1 MDLAGQLAGELFELS
16 MALDRV
22 GNAAAARIGVN
33 QTDLICLTLLSR
45 RGPMSSGEVAAE
57 LGLTNAAIS
66 AMAGRLEK
74 HGYVTREIDP
84 NDRRRVLLS
93 VQQEGAEQAFAM
105 FDGVYQ
111 AMVEL
116 FGEYEERDLRKLA
129 EILPRFRAI
138 LQDWA

>member
-1 MDLAGQLAGELFELS
+1 MELASQLAGELFELS
-16 MALDRV
+16 MAVDRV
-22 GNAAAARIGVN
+22 GNAAAARIGIN

-66 AMAGRLEK
+66 AMAARLEK

-84 NDRRRVLLS
+84 ADRRRVLLR
-93 VQQEGAEQAFAM
+93 VEEEGAERAFAL
-105 FDGVYQ
+105 FDDVYQ
-111 AMVEL
+111 SMVEL
-116 FGEYEERDLRKLA
+116 FGEYQERDLQTLA

-138 LQDWA
+138 LAGWT

>member
-1 MDLAGQLAGELFELS
+1 MELASQLAGELFELS
-16 MALDRV
+16 MAVDRV
-22 GNAAAARIGVN
+22 GNAAAARIGIN
-33 QTDLICLTLLSR
+33 HTDLICLTLLSR

-66 AMAGRLEK
+66 AMAARLEK
-74 HGYVTREIDP
+74 HGYVTREMDP
-84 NDRRRVLLS
+84 ADRRRVLLR
-93 VQQEGAEQAFAM
+93 VEQEGAERAFAL

-116 FGEYEERDLRKLA
+116 FGEYQERDLRTLT

-138 LQDWA
+138 LAGWA